1 MIIKLFELRKNKK
14 IKTSLNLIYGNN
26 IGQKK
31 QIINDYF
38 TSDFEGKV
46 INYDED
52 YIINNTNDFISNI
65 LNQSLFEKEKI
76 LIINRATDKILKIIL
91 DIMEKDVKEIK
102 IILESGILEKKSK
115 IRSLFEKDKNLT
127 CIPVYEDDN
136 KSLGFIVQDFLK
148 KNNIKF
154 SQEIINVLIDRA
166 KGDREYLKN
175 ELLKLE
181 SLLITKKNIDIEDI
195 KKLTNLADNYSV
207 FELTDNYLAKNL
219 KKVSHILNENNY
231 NSEDC
236 ILILR
241 TMLIKA
247 KRLLKLKQYYV
258 DSNNIEK
265 TISSYKPSIF
275 WKEKEIVKQQILSWT
290 INDTKKLIYKINEI
304 EILIKKNFSNSLNIL
319 SDFII
324 FESKSNNSI

>member
-38 TSDFEGKV
+38 ISDFEGKV

-91 DIMEKDVKEIK
+91 EIMEKDVKEIK

-241 TMLIKA
+241 TILNKS
-247 KRLLKLKQYYV
+247 KRLLKLKNQLNKNKNL
-258 DSNNIEK
+258 DSVL
-265 TISSYKPSIF
+265 SSFRPPIF
-275 WKEKEIVKQQILSWT
+275 WKEKEIVKKQMQSRS
-290 INDTKKLIYKINEI
+290 DDEVKKIIYKINDLERI
-304 EILIKKNFSNSLNIL
+304 VKKNSTNSLNFV
-319 SDFII
+319 SDFVLN
-324 FESKSNNSI
+324 F

>member
-91 DIMEKDVKEIK
+91 EIMEKDVKEIK

-241 TMLIKA
+241 TILNKS
-247 KRLLKLKQYYV
+247 KRLLKLKNQLNKNKNL
-258 DSNNIEK
+258 DSVL
-265 TISSYKPSIF
+265 SSFRPPIF
-275 WKEKEIVKQQILSWT
+275 WKEKEIVKKQMQSRS
-290 INDTKKLIYKINEI
+290 DDEVKKIIYKINDLERI
-304 EILIKKNFSNSLNIL
+304 VKKNSTNSLNFV
-319 SDFII
+319 SDFVLN
-324 FESKSNNSI
+324 F

>member
-1 MIIKLFELRKNKK
+1 MIIKLFELQKNKK

-26 IGQKK
+26 RGQKK

-38 TSDFEGKV
+38 ISDFKGKI

-52 YIINNTNDFISNI
+52 YLINNSNDFISNL

-76 LIINRATDKILKIIL
+76 LIINRATDKILNIIL
-91 DIMEKDVKEIK
+91 EIIEKEIKDTK
-102 IILESGILEKKSK
+102 IILESSILEKKSK

-148 KNNIKF
+148 QNNIKF

-181 SLLITKKNIDIEDI
+181 SLLISKKNIDLEDV

-241 TMLIKA
+241 TILNKS
-247 KRLLKLKQYYV
+247 KRLLKLKEDVSKKNSV
-258 DSNNIEK
+258 D
-265 TISSYKPSIF
+265 TAISSYKPPIF
-275 WKEKEIVKQQILSWT
+275 WKEKEIVKKQLESWSFGDVKR
-290 INDTKKLIYKINEI
+290 IIYKVNDLE
-304 EILIKKNFSNSLNIL
+304 LHIKKNSTNSINII
-319 SDFII
+319 SDFVR
-324 FESKSNNSI
+324 NN

>member
-1 MIIKLFELRKNKK
+1 MIIKLFELQKNKK

-26 IGQKK
+26 RGQKK

-38 TSDFEGKV
+38 IGDFKGKV

-52 YIINNTNDFISNI
+52 YIINNSNDFISNL

-76 LIINRATDKILKIIL
+76 LIINRTTDKILNIIL
-91 DIMEKDVKEIK
+91 EIIEKEIKETK
-102 IILESGILEKKSK
+102 IILESSILEKKSK
-115 IRSLFEKDKNLT
+115 IRCLFEKDKNLT

-136 KSLGFIVQDFLK
+136 KSLGFIIQDFFK

-181 SLLITKKNIDIEDI
+181 SLLITKKNIEIEDI
-195 KKLTNLADNYSV
+195 QKLTNLADNYSV

-219 KKVSHILNENNY
+219 KKVSRILNENNY

-241 TMLIKA
+241 TILNKS
-247 KRLLKLKQYYV
+247 KRLLKLK
-258 DSNNIEK
+258 NELNKNKNIDLVL
-265 TISSYKPSIF
+265 SSFRPPIF
-275 WKEKEIVKQQILSWT
+275 WKEKEIVKKQIQSRS
-290 INDTKKLIYKINEI
+290 NEEVKKIIYKINDLE
-304 EILIKKNFSNSLNIL
+304 LIVKKNSTNSLNFVSNFIL
-319 SDFII
+319 
-324 FESKSNNSI
+324 NY

>member
-38 TSDFEGKV
+38 ISDFEGKV

-91 DIMEKDVKEIK
+91 EIMEKDVKEIK

-115 IRSLFEKDKNLT
+115 IRGLFEKDKNLT

-136 KSLGFIVQDFLK
+136 KSLGFIVQNFLK

-181 SLLITKKNIDIEDI
+181 SLLITKKNIEIEDI
-195 KKLTNLADNYSV
+195 QKLTNLADNYSV
-207 FELTDNYLAKNL
+207 YELTDNYLAKNL

-231 NSEDC
+231 NAEDC

-241 TMLIKA
+241 TILNKS
-247 KRLLKLKQYYV
+247 KRLLKLKSELNKNKSI
-258 DSNNIEK
+258 DSVL
-265 TISSYKPSIF
+265 SSFKPPIF
-275 WKEKEIVKQQILSWT
+275 WKEKEIVKKQMQSRS
-290 INDTKKLIYKINEI
+290 DAEVKKIIYKINDLERI
-304 EILIKKNFSNSLNIL
+304 VKKNSTNSLNFV
-319 SDFII
+319 SDFVLN
-324 FESKSNNSI
+324 F

>member
-26 IGQKK
+26 RGQKK

-38 TSDFEGKV
+38 IGDFKGKV

-115 IRSLFEKDKNLT
+115 IRGLFEKDKNLT

-241 TMLIKA
+241 TILNKS
-247 KRLLKLKQYYV
+247 KRLLKLKNQLNKNKNL
-258 DSNNIEK
+258 DSVL
-265 TISSYKPSIF
+265 SSFRPPIF
-275 WKEKEIVKQQILSWT
+275 WKEKEIVKKQMQSRS
-290 INDTKKLIYKINEI
+290 DDEVKKIIYKINDLERI
-304 EILIKKNFSNSLNIL
+304 VKKNSTNSLNFV
-319 SDFII
+319 SDFVLN
-324 FESKSNNSI
+324 F